1 MKEREF
7 VIEGI
12 KRAQIEEYLEN
23 LFNRAGYSHCEIQ
36 RTPLGLRI
44 VVYAARPGL
53 VIGRRGRNI
62 DRIINNIKRKFGLD
76 NINLDVRDVE
86 VPELDAQV
94 MAREIARALERGI
107 NYKRVAHTML
117 RRIMEKAAG
126 CCITIS
132 GKLSGEIART
142 EKFFAGYLKYAG
154 EYAESLVSTGYAR
167 AELKPGVIGI
177 QVRILPELP
186 KEMKAEMEAEG
197 EEVKVEENRKIE
209 EVKSESQENI
219 KEEEEQ
225 STENQL

>member
-1 MKEREF
+1 MKEKEF

-12 KRAQIEEYLEN
+12 KRAQIEEYLES
-23 LFNRAGYSHCEIQ
+23 LFDRAGYSHCEIQ

-62 DRIINNIKRKFGLD
+62 DRIINDIKKKFGLD
-76 NINLDVRDVE
+76 NINLDVREVE

-107 NYKRVAHTML
+107 NYKKVAHVML

-154 EYAESLVSTGYAR
+154 EYAESLVSKGYAR

-186 KEMKAEMEAEG
+186 KEMKVERETG
-197 EEVKVEENRKIE
+197 EEVVMEPEEEKE
-209 EVKSESQENI
+209 I
-219 KEEEEQ
+219 KEENE
-225 STENQL
+225 